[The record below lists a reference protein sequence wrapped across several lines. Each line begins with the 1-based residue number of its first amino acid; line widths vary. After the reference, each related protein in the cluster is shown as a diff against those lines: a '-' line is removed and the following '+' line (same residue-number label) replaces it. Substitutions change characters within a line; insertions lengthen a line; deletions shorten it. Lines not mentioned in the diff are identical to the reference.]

1 METCAEFLDSLCA
14 GRDMTAAEAAR
25 ATEAIFNGDWSEA
38 QMAGFLIA
46 LKAKGETPIEI
57 AAAAQVMRARAVPVA
72 ASFPPESLCDIV
84 GTGGDGARTFN
95 VSTAA
100 AFVACAAGA
109 KIAKHGNRALSSASG
124 AADVLAE
131 LGLDLS
137 LPPTAIGALIDEVG
151 FGFLFAPAH
160 HAAMRHVMP
169 ARKALAVRTI
179 FNLLGPLSNPAGA
192 GRLVVG
198 VYSPALIDP
207 FARAL
212 AAMGA
217 KQALVVGGDGV
228 DEIALD
234 GETSAA
240 RLRDGE
246 IERFSIRPA
255 DWGATPAPL
264 AAVRVDS
271 PAESKQMLLAAL
283 AGENPI
289 ARDFAAVNAGAL
301 LTVADIAPDLKAG
314 FELARATIASGAAR
328 AKVDS
333 FLAAATRAR

>member
-1 METCAEFLDSLCA
+1 MTTCAEFLDSLCA
-14 GRDMTAAEAAR
+14 GRDLDAAAAAR
-25 ATEAIFNGDWSEA
+25 AMGEIFDGAWGDA
-38 QMAGFLIA
+38 QIAGFLIA

-57 AAAAQVMRARAVPVA
+57 AAAAEAMRARAVPVA
-72 ASFPPESLCDIV
+72 ASVPPESLCDIV

-109 KIAKHGNRALSSASG
+109 KIAKHGNRALSSSSG
-124 AADVLAE
+124 AADVLE
-131 LGLDLS
+131 EMGLDLS
-137 LPPTAIGALIDEVG
+137 LPPAAIGALIDEVG

-160 HAAMRHVMP
+160 HAAMRRVMP

-179 FNLLGPLSNPAGA
+179 FNLLGPLSNPARV

-198 VYSPALIDP
+198 VHSSALIDP

-212 AAMGA
+212 AAMGT
-217 KQALVVGGDGV
+217 KRALVVGGGGI
-228 DEIALD
+228 DEIALV
-234 GETSAA
+234 GETPAA
-240 RLRDGE
+240 ELRDGA

-264 AAVRVDS
+264 AAFRVES
-271 PAESKQMLLAAL
+271 PAESKRMLLAAL
-283 AGENPI
+283 AGEDPA
-289 ARDFAAVNAGAL
+289 ARDLAAVNAAAL
-301 LTVADIAPDLKAG
+301 LTVADLAPDLRAG
-314 FELARATIASGAAR
+314 FDLARATVASGRAR

-333 FLAAATRAR
+333 FLAAAARAR